1 MYFFNISHRTKHS
14 NLSDLFLS
22 LDSET
27 WHWTQH
33 PPCPC
38 CPLFLWH
45 SCWFTS
51 ASYSTPFSVLYQYF
65 LHWTL
70 RRNKGPTVLPRK
82 GGIKEAL
89 VAALKVFDVFGNLFV
104 GVIFFSLHTFQ
115 RWSNQPDLFTW
126 RDGRQMQEPTETQGA
141 PGDKAWAE
149 ERVYQ
154 SVTLARSAESWNCK
168 QAFQSQ
174 ESCIVQGQV
183 FLKLRHK

>member
-70 RRNKGPTVLPRK
+70 RRNKGPMVLPRK

-104 GVIFFSLHTFQ
+104 GVIFFLHPHFSEVEKPA
-115 RWSNQPDLFTW
+115 WPFHMTW
-126 RDGRQMQEPTETQGA
+126 RQTNAGADRNTGCTRWQGL
-141 PGDKAWAE
+141 GWGTCLSKCDIGSIGWE
-149 ERVYQ
+149 
-154 SVTLARSAESWNCK
+154 
-168 QAFQSQ
+168 
-174 ESCIVQGQV
+174 
-183 FLKLRHK
+183 LKL